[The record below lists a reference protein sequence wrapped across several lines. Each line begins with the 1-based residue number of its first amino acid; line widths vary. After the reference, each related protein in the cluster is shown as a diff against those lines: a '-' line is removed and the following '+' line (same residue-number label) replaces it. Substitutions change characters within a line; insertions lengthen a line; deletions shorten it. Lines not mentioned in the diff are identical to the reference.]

1 MKKKSLTTE
10 PATHYGAASA
20 RRTHSGLSR
29 ARARAGDRGGGLRPP
44 VHARRATCIVDATTI
59 QLLANCLGGARHRRG
74 ARQRAGAETVRRPA
88 RGGNRALRQGL
99 RAFCASVGAD
109 RSGRLSGYPR
119 QVQPGHESEKRRPTH
134 ADPRILRGDLADLLK
149 RCGTAE
155 GTGGSL
161 APPERTARLR
171 HPRVDLPRRRPNLP
185 GMSKSTPVRSI
196 ALRPTSA
203 DRP

>member
-44 VHARRATCIVDATTI
+44 VHARRAICIVDATTI

-74 ARQRAGAETVRRPA
+74 ARQRAGAETV
-88 RGGNRALRQGL
+88 
-99 RAFCASVGAD
+99 
-109 RSGRLSGYPR
+109 
-119 QVQPGHESEKRRPTH
+119 RRPTH

-196 ALRPTSA
+196 SLRPFFA